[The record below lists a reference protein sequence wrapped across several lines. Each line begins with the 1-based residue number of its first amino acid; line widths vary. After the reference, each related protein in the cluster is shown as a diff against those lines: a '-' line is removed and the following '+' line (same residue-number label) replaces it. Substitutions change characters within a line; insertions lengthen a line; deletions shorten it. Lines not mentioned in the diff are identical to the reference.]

1 MKFNTK
7 LIHGSISK
15 DTTTGAV
22 SVLFIKHQ
30 PLNKMAWV
38 SQKNMNI
45 LVQVIPRH
53 ALETLIAELEV
64 GAMALRL
71 AQA

>member
-7 LIHGSISK
+7 LIHGGISK

-22 SVLFIKHQ
+22 SVPICQ
-30 PLNKMAWV
+30 PLNKMAWA

-45 LVQVIPRH
+45 LVQVIPH
-53 ALETLIAELEV
+53 AT
-64 GAMALRL
+64 R
-71 AQA
+71 

>member
-7 LIHGSISK
+7 LIHGGISK

-22 SVLFIKHQ
+22 SVLFIKRQ
-30 PLNKMAWV
+30 PLNKMAWA

-45 LVQVIPRH
+45 LVQVIPHVTR
-53 ALETLIAELEV
+53 
-64 GAMALRL
+64 
-71 AQA
+71 

>member
-7 LIHGSISK
+7 LIHGGISK

-22 SVLFIKHQ
+22 SVPIYQ
-30 PLNKMAWV
+30 TSTLNKMACT

-45 LVQVIPRH
+45 LVQVIPH
-53 ALETLIAELEV
+53 AT
-64 GAMALRL
+64 R
-71 AQA
+71 